1 MINVSMTDKNGVT
14 LATAGKYCDQNVN
27 VTPSADILRKDEQE
41 KSATPSTSSQ
51 DITPDAGMAL
61 SKVTVNPITPA
72 IVGGLDA
79 KTFAAAAAAAIEGKG
94 VTVPD
99 GTLLDGMAALIGS
112 IEAGGSGSGGIQSAS
127 GEFSIAADVASL
139 NIDISDIGFVPDL
152 VVVYLVETGME
163 DISTP
168 TKIWYLS
175 YVPDIIDMIPVAGSV
190 SYSRTNVGVIYMGGV
205 DKYIQKLAANTI
217 NYVGT
222 AKAETGIHIHLSR
235 SSSNNPI
242 IAGTYKW
249 FAYKI
254 WSDG

>member
-51 DITPDAGMAL
+51 DITPDTGMAL

-112 IEAGGSGSGGIQSAS
+112 IEAGGGTGGGGGAES
-127 GEFSIAADVASL
+127 GEWACGTYTP
-139 NIDISDIGFVPDL
+139 SDTITIGTNKYVTI
-152 VVVYLVETGME
+152 ETGLPSIRFFAFLLDRTVGTHTAYEYMAAVW
-163 DISTP
+163 D
-168 TKIWYLS
+168 YNGGNYYGYRL
-175 YVPDIIDMIPVAGSV
+175 AHGS
-190 SYSRTNVGVIYMGGV
+190 S
-205 DKYIQKLAANTI
+205 NTI
-217 NYVGT
+217 NSVYAAVT
-222 AKAETGIHIHLSR
+222 LNNEYSAASMYAE
-235 SSSNNPI
+235 
-242 IAGTYKW
+242 AGTMKFRGVTTGTQVVAGKTYVW
-249 FAYKI
+249 FAI
-254 WSDG
+254 GR

>member
-14 LATAGKYCDQNVN
+14 LATAGKYCDQNVK

-112 IEAGGSGSGGIQSAS
+112 IEAGGGTGGGGGAESGEWACGTYTPSDTTIIGISYMTIETGLPSIRFFAFFRDQTVGTPTGYEYMAAVWDYNGGNYYGSRFASLRASSTSAS
-127 GEFSIAADVASL
+127 VGGSNDNAMYAEAGTMKFKGL
-139 NIDISDIGFVPDL
+139 N
-152 VVVYLVETGME
+152 T
-163 DISTP
+163 STE
-168 TKIWYLS
+168 
-175 YVPDIIDMIPVAGSV
+175 VVAGN
-190 SYSRTNVGVIYMGGV
+190 R
-205 DKYIQKLAANTI
+205 
-217 NYVGT
+217 YV
-222 AKAETGIHIHLSR
+222 
-235 SSSNNPI
+235 
-242 IAGTYKW
+242 W
-249 FAYKI
+249 FAI
-254 WSDG
+254 GR

>member
-1 MINVSMTDKNGVT
+1 MSTAETVKAQLNALLNQANNTTGKTDANLT
-14 LATAGKYCDQNVN
+14 
-27 VTPSADILRKDEQE
+27 
-41 KSATPSTSSQ
+41 
-51 DITPDAGMAL
+51 
-61 SKVTVNPITPA
+61 
-72 IVGGLDA
+72 
-79 KTFAAAAAAAIEGKG
+79 AAIAS
-94 VTVPD
+94 
-99 GTLLDGMAALIGS
+99 LAAGFGQ
-112 IEAGGSGSGGIQSAS
+112 GGSGSGGIQSAS
-127 GEFSIAADVASL
+127 GEFSIAEDVASFK
-139 NIDISDIGFVPDL
+139 IDISDIGFVPDL

-190 SYSRTNVGVIYMGGV
+190 SYSRTNVGVLCSGGI
-205 DKYIQKLAANTI
+205 DKYIQQSAATTI

-235 SSSNNPI
+235 RSSNNPI

-254 WSDG
+254 WSDY